1 MSETLLE
8 SLGIA
13 REHLSEMRETADT
26 PVEPL
31 L

>member
-13 REHLSEMRETADT
+13 REHLGKTKKTADT
-26 PVEPL
+26 PIGL
-31 L
+31 LP